1 MLTAINGDEKPRNAA
16 GRGKTKRGGENGTG
30 VDYTPSNAVSMVD
43 QATIDYFRS
52 QNPNLPFKDPAGYY
66 KWMFGGGTVI
76 PSTNPAQDSSNY
88 FAPSSGDI
96 NKIVHAPLSYN
107 PADPLSFQ
115 LMKAGLTAYAAMA
128 AGPALSAGAGEAAGA
143 AEFAGANAADLA
155 MEAGA
160 AEFAGTTAAGVAAAS
175 EFTGPL
181 MAGPI
186 ETAIASGTAAPAFV
200 SSVASGLGTVGGAAG
215 GASLISNLKTVSSV
229 LSPIASIVG
238 AASGVSASKRM
249 SSITNLPQVA
259 PPITMPLPNSIQSMR
274 AMQGSFASQL
284 QRRGRASTILTA
296 PAGDKL
302 GA

>member
-1 MLTAINGDEKPRNAA
+1 MGDLAKYVLPVAAIAIGQPELIGLAGEGLAVDAGLAA
-16 GRGKTKRGGENGTG
+16 
-30 VDYTPSNAVSMVD
+30 
-43 QATIDYFRS
+43 ATS
-52 QNPNLPFKDPAGYY
+52 E
-66 KWMFGGGTVI
+66 FGG
-76 PSTNPAQDSSNY
+76 S
-88 FAPSSGDI
+88 
-96 NKIVHAPLSYN
+96 L
-107 PADPLSFQ
+107 
-115 LMKAGLTAYAAMA
+115 LT
-128 AGPALSAGAGEAAGA
+128 GA
-143 AEFAGANAADLA
+143 A

-160 AEFAGTTAAGVAAAS
+160 TAAGVAAAS

-200 SSVASGLGTVGGAAG
+200 SNIASGLGTVGGAAG

-229 LSPIASIVG
+229 LSPIASIAS

-259 PPITMPLPNSIQSMR
+259 PPITMPSPNNIQAMR